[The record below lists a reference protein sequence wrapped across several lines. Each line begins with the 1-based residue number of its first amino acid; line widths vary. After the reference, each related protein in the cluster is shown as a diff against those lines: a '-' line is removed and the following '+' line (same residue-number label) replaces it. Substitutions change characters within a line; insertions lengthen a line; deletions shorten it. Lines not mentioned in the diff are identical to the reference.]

1 MKAEYIKPFLSG
13 TQKTLSGLCGYEG
26 KLGQAFMKVA
36 PYKPYDVAVIIGF
49 SGDLKGEVVYSMSEE
64 CGIYLASKFMVGFDV
79 SQMCDMAKSSIM
91 ELANMISGNAA
102 NALFTQE
109 LKVNITPPTYVQ
121 SGQGLEFVKPD
132 SKFICMPIQIEG
144 ERVFEVDLHFA

>member
-1 MKAEYIKPFLSG
+1 MKVEYINPFLTG

-26 KLGQAFMKVA
+26 KLGKAFMKTG
-36 PYKPYDVAVIIGF
+36 PYKPSDVAVIIGF

-79 SQMCDMAKSSIM
+79 NQMCEMAQSSIM

-102 NALFTQE
+102 NALFSLE
-109 LKVNITPPTYVQ
+109 LKVNITPPTYIRG
-121 SGQGLEFVKPD
+121 SSGLEFVSPD